1 MEVSSEVA
9 KGLAIIADAKTLP
22 DDVFKQLVLISFE
35 ILLKQKTEDA
45 LAGLAKTVD
54 VFFIKQAYAS
64 LISTITS
71 AASHNAD
78 PFALKG
84 KLEENRVP
92 EARREIIEK
101 EYEKNK
107 EKLRRLVLTT
117 GFNLPHVV
125 GVNWRLDYYVKNN
138 RMDRVNI
145 PIYFVTLKTEE
156 GNGTVRDINIM
167 CSVEQ
172 LQDLVTKL
180 KSAVKQVDR
189 ILGQS

>member
-1 MEVSSEVA
+1 MEVSSEIA
-9 KGLAIIADAKTLP
+9 KGLAIIADAKIIP
-22 DDVFKQLVLISFE
+22 DQQFNQLVTITFE

-45 LAGLAKTVD
+45 LAGLSKAIDT
-54 VFFIKQAYAS
+54 FFLKQAYAS
-64 LISTITS
+64 LISAITS

-92 EARREIIEK
+92 EARREVIEK
-101 EYEKNK
+101 EYEKHK
-107 EKLRRLVLTT
+107 DKLRRLVQTT

-145 PIYFVTLKTEE
+145 PVYFVTLKTEE

-189 ILGQS
+189 ILGHT